1 MLLSIRFSVVQNVR
15 KWWEGFGKD
24 LEDDIEANS

>member
-1 MLLSIRFSVVQNVR
+1 MLLTSSFPVVREVR

-24 LEDDIEANS
+24 LEDDIERNS